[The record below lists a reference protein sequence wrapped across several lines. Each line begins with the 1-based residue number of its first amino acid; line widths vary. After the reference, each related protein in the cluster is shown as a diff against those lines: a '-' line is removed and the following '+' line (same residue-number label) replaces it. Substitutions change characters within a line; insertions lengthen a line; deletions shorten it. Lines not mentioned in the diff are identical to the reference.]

1 MYNYFHYRLGRSLSE
16 QTTDDVYDYSMNV
29 YHYRRPNVYRTCT
42 VDPRRPVDVKFL
54 VLTPNTYGV

>member
-1 MYNYFHYRLGRSLSE
+1 MPGGIGSFKSNNDCAQLPM
-16 QTTDDVYDYSMNV
+16 TPNVYENV
-29 YHYRRPNVYRTCT
+29 YHYRRSNVYRTCT